1 MLAQALRRSPLLQ
14 PATMYSSP
22 PRLLFLPVPPA
33 WLPAPA
39 PTACLQVVEGE
50 LVSRQMR
57 GLVDMENSGMVP
69 MLQQDKAADLARMYA
84 LFRRVDGGVDLLRQ
98 VGGLGVGRLRAL
110 VGLAAA
116 VD

>member
-1 MLAQALRRSPLLQ
+1 
-14 PATMYSSP
+14 
-22 PRLLFLPVPPA
+22 
-33 WLPAPA
+33 
-39 PTACLQVVEGE
+39 VVEGE

-57 GLVDMENSGMVP
+57 ALVDMENSGMVP